1 MSTIQHA
8 KWVYLGQRNPRL
20 SRAAF
25 LQRWL
30 KHRTMGAPPEMG
42 AEFVTADYC
51 AVAENPPALAG
62 ISTEYDA
69 AGLFALASLGAI
81 PLVARFLKTDYI
93 QADEKRFFNTTSE
106 NFSMFCVED
115 VVRDGEYT
123 KTVVIQFLRR
133 AAALGPTEF
142 TRQWRERHGGLA
154 LDGLPGLSR
163 YVQNTV
169 VALPPPGFGYDG
181 IAELWFDTPESA
193 TAAAGVLDGMMTDAT
208 LIDVKNTFCLLT
220 DVIIS
225 RPGKSETRQGKRLVI
240 CTTPGAPNAQSIQPQ
255 SERAPS
261 KNFFL

>member
-1 MSTIQHA
+1 MLIMSAIQLA

-20 SRAAF
+20 SRAEF
-25 LQRWL
+25 IQRWL
-30 KHRTMGAPPEMG
+30 KHRTMGAPPDMG

-51 AVAENPPALAG
+51 AVKENPPALAG

-69 AGLFALASLGAI
+69 AGLFALKSLAAI

-106 NFSMFCVED
+106 NFSMFCAED

-133 AAALGPTEF
+133 AGNLGPTAF
-142 TRQWRERHGGLA
+142 ARQWRESHGSLVLNNLQA
-154 LDGLPGLSR
+154 VSR

-169 VALPPPGFGYDG
+169 VALPPAGFGYDG
-181 IAELWFDTPESA
+181 IAEFWFDTPESVA
-193 TAAAGVLDGMMTDAT
+193 LASGELDRMMTDAS
-208 LIDVKNTFCLLT
+208 LIDIKSSFCLFT

-225 RPGKSETRQGKRLVI
+225 RPKKT
-240 CTTPGAPNAQSIQPQ
+240 
-255 SERAPS
+255 
-261 KNFFL
+261 

>member
-1 MSTIQHA
+1 MSSVQLA

-20 SRAAF
+20 SRAEF
-25 LQRWL
+25 IQRWL

-42 AEFVTADYC
+42 AEFLTADYC
-51 AVAENPPALAG
+51 AVQENPPALAG

-69 AGLFALASLGAI
+69 AGLFALKSLAAI

-106 NFSMFCVED
+106 NFSMFCAED
-115 VVRDGEYT
+115 VLRDGEYT

-133 AAALGPTEF
+133 AGNLGPTAF
-142 TRQWRERHGGLA
+142 AQQWRERHGGLVLNSLQA
-154 LDGLPGLSR
+154 VSR

-181 IAELWFDTPESA
+181 IAELWFDTPEAVS
-193 TAAAGVLDGMMTDAT
+193 AAAPELDRMMTDAT
-208 LIDVKNTFCLLT
+208 LIDVKNSFCLLT

-225 RPGKSETRQGKRLVI
+225 RPKK
-240 CTTPGAPNAQSIQPQ
+240 A
-255 SERAPS
+255 
-261 KNFFL
+261 